1 MFRYFLSMALVF
13 GLQVVCSGAE
23 KIYEGDPLKVLLVT
37 GGGAHDYKR
46 QAVILPGVMTARAV
60 FDVDVL
66 GPDLETVRNKLEGKA
81 WAEGYDLVVYNICI
95 VRGTEEFV
103 HNIVR
108 VHEED
113 GVPAV
118 VIHGALH
125 SFHWGHGEDRTKFE
139 GEEWLRLIGV
149 VSANHGPKA
158 ALTVKTVKSDHPIM
172 KGIPAELK
180 TAKDEL
186 YNSNQVLPSATPLA
200 MANNGTTEQPDDQ
213 VCVWVNTC
221 GQAKVFGISLGHY
234 NDNMKDD
241 TFGNLLVRGMLWSCG
256 KL

>member
-1 MFRYFLSMALVF
+1 MFRYILSMALVF
-13 GLQVVCSGAE
+13 GSQVVCSGAE
-23 KIYEGDPLKVLLVT
+23 KIYEGEPLKVLLVT

-46 QAVILPGVMTARAV
+46 QAVILPTVMKARA
-60 FDVDVL
+60 DVDVDVI
-66 GPDLETVRNKLEGKA
+66 GPDWKKARKELEDKT
-81 WAEGYDLVVYNICI
+81 WAEGYDLIVYNICI
-95 VRGTEEFV
+95 VKETKEFV

-125 SFHWGHGEDRTKFE
+125 SFHWGFGKDKTKYE
-139 GEEWLRLIGV
+139 GEEWLKLLGI

-158 ALTVKTVKSDHPIM
+158 AIAVKTVKADHPIM
-172 KGIPAELK
+172 KGIPAEWEI
-180 TAKDEL
+180 AKGEL

-200 MANNGTTEQPDDQ
+200 MGNTGTSKQPEDQ

-221 GQAKVFGISLGHY
+221 GKAKVFGLSLGHY
-234 NDNMKDD
+234 NDAMKGDN
-241 TFGNLLVRGMLWSCG
+241 FGNLLVRGMLWSCG